1 MAKIRIKRRRLNED
15 DQQPMQQPM
24 QQPQQNNQQQQTQQ
38 QPQQNNQQQQNQN
51 QDTVQQQTQQTNQ
64 QQQQNIQQVTQP
76 NKYEQKIQEVLKKM
90 ENTYWMI
97 AVNVPEEI
105 QKDIPDFRQ
114 GNQMA
119 DPIIKIWND
128 FKANPNQENFNAF
141 IDAFK
146 TFGTVSLNTSTNVN
160 AGLKAAYSFN
170 KKLMDNLNLA
180 NQRKYYN
187 SVIEDYFDKTEFTL

>member
-1 MAKIRIKRRRLNED
+1 MYFVDSIDFDFAIVLDLYQLQYYYRLHLFFIKH
-15 DQQPMQQPM
+15 
-24 QQPQQNNQQQQTQQ
+24 NQEFG
-38 QPQQNNQQQQNQN
+38 
-51 QDTVQQQTQQTNQ
+51 
-64 QQQQNIQQVTQP
+64 